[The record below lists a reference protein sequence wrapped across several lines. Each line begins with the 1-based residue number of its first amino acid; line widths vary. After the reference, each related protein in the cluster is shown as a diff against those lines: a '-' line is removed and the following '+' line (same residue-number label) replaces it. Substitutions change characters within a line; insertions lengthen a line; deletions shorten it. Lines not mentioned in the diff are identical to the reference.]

1 MSQSWTPRDAVQ
13 PSKAC
18 RRRARDRKIAIL
30 RAQRDSMGIMRQLR
44 SRDGGFPDGASLQA
58 IADGDSSCEI
68 FDTSHADLADG
79 NEVISVM
86 AIARPTDDA
95 DNIASDLD
103 QITSDDGQEITT
115 APVCLSEMFEI
126 AFEDDRF
133 DSVARVPLESD
144 DDVAVCAAGA
154 FLGASVASVGS
165 DDLDDEQVCLPSVV
179 PEVVLPEVMP
189 EVSIGETANDFG
201 EKPNQLA
208 FINQALETAVALIAK
223 VDKHSDDF
231 MVLKEIISTGQ
242 ALRNEISHMSLNS
255 DTFQARAT
263 NLSIKLLTLNTSM
276 AGPLREGWNSA
287 KSKEGV
293 EYYWPESDPAA
304 VTWTKPGQ
312 EMR

>member
-1 MSQSWTPRDAVQ
+1 MGTDAVAVTDATRCCSTLQ
-13 PSKAC
+13 GLPTSCKRSQDSHPS
-18 RRRARDRKIAIL
+18 RPARQHGHHA
-30 RAQRDSMGIMRQLR
+30 A
-44 SRDGGFPDGASLQA
+44 ASLA
-58 IADGDSSCEI
+58 RWWVSRWSEFASYRSCEI

-95 DNIASDLD
+95 DNLASDLY

-154 FLGASVASVGS
+154 FLGASVASVGTG
-165 DDLDDEQVCLPSVV
+165 DLDDEKVCLPSVV